1 LTTLFFSAL
10 IHKKYVSILMSPE
23 NNAEELS
30 EDTRQ
35 EDRVVQRMGHKER
48 TPTRLLWVQAVKA
61 VSY

>member
-1 LTTLFFSAL
+1 
-10 IHKKYVSILMSPE
+10 MSPE